1 MKIIKYNNEADWLKG
16 RIGRI
21 TGSKLKDIVVSM
33 NILKDDIVSALEK
46 QGTEFK
52 KTAKKEELEK
62 LLLPVT
68 LKALEEKA
76 QNEAKR
82 KIGSYQLIAD
92 RLGIPA
98 DEEKPIDRGHRLE
111 KEAIAEFVKMTGKK
125 VDDSLVM
132 WTRDENDNIAYSPD
146 GSVIGEEAT
155 VEIKCLG
162 SARHIEALI
171 TNEIPS
177 EFEFQK
183 LQSFIVND
191 KQETLYF
198 CFYDP
203 RLIAKPF
210 IFFTVTR
217 AEVAEAIETY
227 RAYQENELNWVNEW
241 VNKLS
246 DF

>member
-1 MKIIKYNNEADWLKG
+1 MKIIKYKDETEWLKG
-16 RIGRI
+16 RIGKV
-21 TGSKLKDIVVSM
+21 TGSKLKDIVV
-33 NILKDDIVSALEK
+33 KR
-46 QGTEFK
+46 GTGK
-52 KTAKKEELEK
+52 
-62 LLLPVT
+62 
-68 LKALEEKA
+68 
-76 QNEAKR
+76 

-98 DEEKPIDRGHRLE
+98 DDEKPMDRGHRLE
-111 KEAIAEFVKMTGKK
+111 KEAIAQFAKDSGKK

-132 WTRDENDNIAYSPD
+132 FVRDDNESIAYSPD
-146 GSVIGEEAT
+146 AFVVPAKKDGKITEV
-155 VEIKCLG
+155 VETKCLG

-171 TNEIPS
+171 TQEIPS

-183 LQSFIVND
+183 LQAFIVND
-191 KQETLYF
+191 DLQTLYF

-210 IFFTVTR
+210 FYITVTR
-217 AEVAEAIETY
+217 EQVADDIELY
-227 RAYQENELNWVNEW
+227 RGYQENELVWVNEW

>member
-1 MKIIKYNNEADWLKG
+1 MKVIKYDNEADWLKG
-16 RIGRI
+16 RIGRV
-21 TGSKLKDIVVSM
+21 TGAKLKDIVS
-33 NILKDDIVSALEK
+33 KR
-46 QGTEFK
+46 GTGK
-52 KTAKKEELEK
+52 
-62 LLLPVT
+62 
-68 LKALEEKA
+68 
-76 QNEAKR
+76 

-111 KEAIAEFVKMTGKK
+111 KEAIAYFVKETGKK
-125 VDDSLVM
+125 VDDSLVL
-132 WTRDENDNIAYSPD
+132 WCRDDNENIAYSPD

-155 VEIKCLG
+155 VEVKCLG

-191 KQETLYF
+191 TQEVLYF

-203 RLIAKPF
+203 RLIARPF
-210 IFFTVTR
+210 FYITVTR
-217 AEVAEAIETY
+217 AQVAEDIAKY
-227 RAYQENELNWVNEW
+227 KAYQEEELVWVNDW

-246 DF
+246 NF

>member
-1 MKIIKYNNEADWLKG
+1 MKVLKYNNESDWLKA
-16 RIGRI
+16 RIGKV
-21 TGSKLKDIVVSM
+21 TGSKLKDIVV
-33 NILKDDIVSALEK
+33 KR
-46 QGTEFK
+46 GTGK
-52 KTAKKEELEK
+52 
-62 LLLPVT
+62 
-68 LKALEEKA
+68 
-76 QNEAKR
+76 

-98 DEEKPIDRGHRLE
+98 DDEKPMDRGHRLE
-111 KEAIAEFVKMTGKK
+111 KEAVGMFIKESGMPAEV
-125 VDDSLVM
+125 VNSDLVM
-132 WTRDENDNIAYSPD
+132 WVRDDNENIAYSPD
-146 GSVIGEEAT
+146 AFLIPKKGTDVVGA

-162 SARHIEALI
+162 SARHIQALI
-171 TNEIPS
+171 ENEVPS

-191 KQETLYF
+191 KLQTLYF

-210 IFFTVTR
+210 FYFTVTR
-217 AEVAEAIETY
+217 DSVKDDIELY
-227 RAYQENELNWVNEW
+227 RSYQENELVWVNDW